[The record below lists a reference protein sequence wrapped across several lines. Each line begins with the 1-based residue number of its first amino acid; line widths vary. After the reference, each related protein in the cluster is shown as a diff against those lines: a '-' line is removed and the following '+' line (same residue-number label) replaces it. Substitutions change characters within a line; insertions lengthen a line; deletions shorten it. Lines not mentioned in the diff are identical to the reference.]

1 MTIPMKKPQHAL
13 TASLLRI
20 GALFGIFLVAYAIWE
35 PGSSVR
41 DGRNDLGRNG
51 MWLAHGWLGGDE
63 WFRSYTKDVAAYR
76 SESALHALA
85 TQCKEQHI
93 TDLFPHLCPCE
104 PDGSLPQIDAA
115 QTERFLD
122 AVGSNTRTFPWI
134 GGPGPDQARYREPA
148 WRSKFCESA
157 QSLLVAHPRLTGVQ
171 LNIEPMPSGDP
182 DFLTLLDELRAA
194 LPAGKLLSIAAYPPP
209 TRWHPHPDVHWD
221 ESFFREIAKRSDQL
235 AVMMYDTALQH
246 PKLYRKLMADWTEE
260 ILRWAGEK
268 PVLLGVPTYA
278 DAGVGYHDPKTEN
291 LANALSGIHSGLQ
304 RFPSLPRNY
313 QGIAIYCHW
322 ETNSDAWKT
331 WRDDFLRAPGGKP

>member
-1 MTIPMKKPQHAL
+1 MTIPMKKPMRAL
-13 TASLLRI
+13 AARLLRI
-20 GALFGIFLVAYAIWE
+20 IGLFGVFVAAYAIWE
-35 PGSSVR
+35 PGSQVR
-41 DGRNDLGRNG
+41 DGRHDLGKNG

-63 WFRSYTKDVAAYR
+63 WFRRYRKDISAYR
-76 SESALHALA
+76 SESSLRALA
-85 TQCKEQHI
+85 AQCDEQHI

-104 PDGSLPQIDAA
+104 PDGSLPPLDAD

-122 AVGSNTRTFPWI
+122 AMGSNARTFPWI
-134 GGPGPDQARYREPA
+134 GGPGPEQARYREPA

-157 QSLLVAHPRLTGVQ
+157 RALLVEHPRLAGVQ
-171 LNIEPMPSGDP
+171 LNIEPLPSGDR

-194 LPAGKLLSIAAYPPP
+194 LPPGKLLSIAAYPPP
-209 TRWHPHPDVHWD
+209 TRWHPHHDVHWD
-221 ESFFREIAKRSDQL
+221 ESFFLEIAKRSDQL

-278 DAGVGYHDPKTEN
+278 DEGVGYHDPETEN

-304 RFPSLPRNY
+304 RFARLPRNY
-313 QGIAIYCHW
+313 HGVAIYCHW
-322 ETNSDAWKT
+322 ETSAGAWKT
-331 WRDDFLRAPGGKP
+331 WRTDFLRTPDNH